1 MKTNRHATTFISMGL
16 ALCAFALFTSHQ
28 ANAVKPQKKAKKL
41 LVVTVTKGFRHDS
54 IPVAEEVIQRLG
66 EESKAF
72 ETDFVRTD
80 EDMAQKMTAEA
91 LKNYDAVVFAN
102 TTGVL
107 PIPNANAL
115 LDFVKSGKGFVGMHS
130 ASDTFHNWPGS
141 TDAISPYVKMLGAEF
156 LTHHAQCEVDPF
168 IVDPK
173 HPALKA
179 VAEAAKEYNPATSAK
194 VDLRKGTSP
203 ESSVWKGFDE
213 IYILKN
219 VDREN
224 LHLLLRLD
232 KYPNDG
238 SKEANEPGEHLISW
252 CKAYGKGRVFYTS
265 YGHRKEMWLDAHYRK
280 HILGGILFALGVEKG
295 STKPTPLAK

>member
-1 MKTNRHATTFISMGL
+1 MKRNPLLILGT
-16 ALCAFALFTSHQ
+16 ALCALALLPTHSV
-28 ANAVKPQKKAKKL
+28 NAAKPEKKPKKL

-72 ETDFVRTD
+72 ETDFVRND
-80 EDMAQKMTAEA
+80 DDMARKMTPEA
-91 LKNYDAVVFAN
+91 LKGYDAIVFAN

-107 PIPNANAL
+107 PLPKPDAL
-115 LDFVKSGKGFVGMHS
+115 LDFVKSGKGFVAMHS
-130 ASDTFHNWPGS
+130 GSDTFHTWPGN
-141 TDAISPYVKMLGAEF
+141 TDPVSPYVKMLGGEF
-156 LTHHAQCEVDPF
+156 LTHHSQCEVDPF
-168 IVDPK
+168 IADPK

-179 VAEAAKEYNPATSAK
+179 VAEAAKEYNPATSPK
-194 VDLRKGTSP
+194 VDLRHGTSP
-203 ESSVWKGFDE
+203 EGSVWKGFDE

-224 LHLLLRLD
+224 LHLLLVLD

-238 SKEANEPGEHLISW
+238 SKEANQPGENLISW
-252 CKAYGKGRVFYTS
+252 CRAYGKGRVFYTS
-265 YGHRKEMWLDAHYRK
+265 YGHRKEMWLDAHYKK

-295 STKPTPLAK
+295 STKPTPVSK